1 MIDPGILTHFLA
13 SGRPRLF
20 AAGTLPSGFA
30 HNPTSVTG
38 AVSGISGAVKTVSDA
53 VPALAGAGGGGIA
66 GYHAVAKAASTD
78 PQVIQKH
85 HSGMKNGIIGGLVGI
100 GAGSI
105 ITILAHIL

>member
-1 MIDPGILTHFLA
+1 MIDLFAHVLLA
-13 SGRPRLF
+13 PRPRLF
-20 AAGTLPSGFA
+20 AAGLPTGFA

-66 GYHAVAKAASTD
+66 GYHAVAKASSTD
-78 PQVIQKH
+78 PQVIQRH
-85 HSGMKNGIIGGLVGI
+85 HQGMKNGIVGGLVGI